1 MSEHPI
7 VGERIL
13 AAHQRA
19 RRRSPRS
26 SATST
31 STGTAPA
38 IRTGSSGR
46 RIPVGSRVILAC
58 HAWVAM
64 TTERPYRPA
73 LTPAQ
78 AVDELRAGAGTKYD
92 PDVIDALLDLLG
104 HDKPQVP
111 DRAAGVKLAAA
122 PPQEPTSRR
131 GRPPG
136 WAPGG

>member
-1 MSEHPI
+1 M
-7 VGERIL
+7 
-13 AAHQRA
+13 
-19 RRRSPRS
+19 
-26 SATST
+26 
-31 STGTAPA
+31 
-38 IRTGSSGR
+38 
-46 RIPVGSRVILAC
+46 ILAC

-78 AVDELRAGAGTKYD
+78 AVSELRAGAGNKYD

-122 PPQEPTSRR
+122 PPKEPTSRR
-131 GRPPG
+131 GVLG
-136 WAPGG
+136 VGPGG